1 MRRTA
6 LITATA
12 LLALPFLA
20 GAANAATPKP
30 TPTASVKPKPTPT
43 VKPTVKPKPTP
54 SVKPTMTATP
64 PKRGTVNFYG
74 ITN

>member
-20 GAANAATPKP
+20 GAAN
-30 TPTASVKPKPTPT
+30 SVKPKPTPT